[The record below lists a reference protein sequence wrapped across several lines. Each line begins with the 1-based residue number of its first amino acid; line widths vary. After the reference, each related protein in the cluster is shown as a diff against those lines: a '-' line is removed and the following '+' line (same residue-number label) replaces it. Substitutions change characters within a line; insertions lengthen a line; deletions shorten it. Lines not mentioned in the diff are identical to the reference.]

1 MNVTWLIDW
10 MNVTWLIDR
19 FSMIKMM
26 VLMGRKWSGHHSWI
40 KGWVMGLMEWIS
52 CGSVQ
57 EIFVLFPKFT
67 PLCSIMA
74 SLQFSFW
81 YSALKLVKDTSLT
94 NWSNFLQMSGEFLNV
109 FPGGILLTRIEYVF
123 QNSDLFK
130 LLNPSCWP
138 WIWRVTLF
146 STCITISSVLL
157 NTCLNLIRM
166 FTYNN
171 ATTRLKLMQIVSHVY
186 KDRMFISMFTCKNAT
201 TRI

>member
-1 MNVTWLIDW
+1 MSHGFHETNQ
-10 MNVTWLIDR
+10 
-19 FSMIKMM
+19 
-26 VLMGRKWSGHHSWI
+26 
-40 KGWVMGLMEWIS
+40 
-52 CGSVQ
+52 CGSVR
-57 EIFVLFPKFT
+57 EIFVFFPKFT

-74 SLQFSFW
+74 LLQFSFW
-81 YSALKLVKDTSLT
+81 YSVLEPVVDTSLT
-94 NWSNFLQMSGEFLNV
+94 NWSNFLQTSGEFLNV

-123 QNSDLFK
+123 QNSDLFR
-130 LLNPSCWP
+130 LLDPSCWP
-138 WIWRVTLF
+138 GIWRVTLF

-171 ATTRLKLMQIVSHVY
+171 ATTRLKLMHIASHVY